1 MLTVTPCDMFLY
13 YLVISIPF
21 SINRIEFYSTFNIR
35 DFHLWNG
42 RTLSC
47 MALKGSNSSDQNWI
61 TGFHVDNKRHKE
73 INMFLNLSRKVSLL

>member
-1 MLTVTPCDMFLY
+1 
-13 YLVISIPF
+13 
-21 SINRIEFYSTFNIR
+21 
-35 DFHLWNG
+35 
-42 RTLSC
+42 